1 MFWNRLAP
9 PWQICLDEAWTA
21 YCAGSLPIGAV
32 ITDVAGRVLAR
43 GRNRIYESTPS
54 GPTLYGH
61 RLAHAEVNALV
72 ALDYADLDPL
82 DCVLYTT
89 TEPCPLCTG
98 AIRMVGIGAVHYASR
113 DTAAGS
119 IALLEATPFMRRRA
133 IQVVGPTDPDLEAI
147 IVALHTEVVLYPP
160 MARPAWL
167 LEVWE
172 EAVPQGVAL
181 GRRLYATG
189 ELARM
194 GADGAPTATVVN
206 HLAARLRA
214 LPRRNHE
221 EVV

>member
-9 PWQICLDEAWTA
+9 PWQICLEEAWTA
-21 YCAGSLPIGAV
+21 YCAGSLPIGAL
-32 ITDVAGRVLAR
+32 ITDGAGRVLAR

-72 ALDYADLDPL
+72 ALDYSNLDPSA
-82 DCVLYTT
+82 CVLYTT

-113 DTAAGS
+113 DAAAGS

-133 IQVVGPTDPDLEAI
+133 IQVVGPPDPDLEAI
-147 IVALHTEVVLYPP
+147 IVAMHTELILYPP

-214 LPRRNHE
+214 LPRSNSE
-221 EVV
+221 EAV